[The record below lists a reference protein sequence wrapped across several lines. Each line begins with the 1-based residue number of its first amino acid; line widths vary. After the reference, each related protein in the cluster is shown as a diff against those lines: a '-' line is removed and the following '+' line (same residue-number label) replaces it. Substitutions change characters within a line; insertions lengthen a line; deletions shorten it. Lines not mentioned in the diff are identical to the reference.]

1 MRPTSFRMLLI
12 PASLIVLVGLLG
24 PGTYLHHLLRQRML
38 QNDLASIENVSLHG
52 DGEPWL
58 AEWLP
63 DGLSGNL
70 PKPRVHL
77 AILHA
82 DRMDACLPL
91 SRQLDGV
98 ATISISTGDK
108 LTDRQWQL
116 VVGQPQLERL
126 FLDNLQVG
134 DGQIQA
140 LAGHRRLRELGFR
153 DVPLSDAALSTLAT
167 LPELE
172 RLLLQETAITGEA
185 IDAFAIARPDVVV
198 GWVPATTL
206 VQEQH
211 VIALRGFGIYTF
223 LEGASDEIVH
233 KPARTLC
240 VRPDV
245 MLTPEALE
253 CIQGL
258 GGVVHTVMVESDLTP
273 EVMDLIYRLPDVAKV
288 YLSDRPISA
297 IDADRL
303 TMLSLTKNIDF
314 SRSVFTDEQR
324 AELQKPWGDKLPQAA
339 IGP

>member
-1 MRPTSFRMLLI
+1 MLLI

-24 PGTYLHHLLRQRML
+24 PGAYLHHLWRQRML
-38 QNDLASIENVSLHG
+38 QDEVASIENVSLHA
-52 DGEPWL
+52 DGEHWL

-63 DGLSGNL
+63 DSLSGML
-70 PKPRVHL
+70 PKRCVHL

-82 DRMDACLPL
+82 DKMDACLPL

-98 ATISISTGDK
+98 ATISISAGDK
-108 LTDRQWQL
+108 LTDKQWQL
-116 VVGQPQLERL
+116 VVRQPQLERL

-134 DGQIQA
+134 DVQIQS

-153 DVPLSDAALSTLAT
+153 DVPISDAALSTLTT

-172 RLLLQETAITGEA
+172 RLLLHETAITGEA
-185 IDAFAIARPDVVV
+185 IDAFAAARPDVVV

-206 VQEQH
+206 VQGQH

-223 LEGASDEIVH
+223 LEQASDEIVH
-233 KPARTLC
+233 KPGRTLC
-240 VRPDV
+240 ARPDV

-253 CIQGL
+253 CIEGL
-258 GGVVHTVMVESDLTP
+258 GGVVDTVMVVSDLTP
-273 EVMDLIYRLPDVAKV
+273 EVMDLIYRLPDVAEV

-303 TMLSLTKNIDF
+303 TMLSSTKLIDF
-314 SRSVFTDEQR
+314 SQSTFTDEQR
-324 AELQKPWGDKLPQAA
+324 AALRERW
-339 IGP
+339 